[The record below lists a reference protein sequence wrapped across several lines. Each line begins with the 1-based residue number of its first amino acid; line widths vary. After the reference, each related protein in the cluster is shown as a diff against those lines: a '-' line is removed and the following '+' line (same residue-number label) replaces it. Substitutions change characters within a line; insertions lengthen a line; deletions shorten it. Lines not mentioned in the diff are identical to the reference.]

1 MANIGATP
9 TTGAAIPLYK
19 PRIPWK
25 EKSNLTIP
33 KVWTKITNHHTFNF
47 KYTAG
52 RKLFLSFKELENG
65 LRILTSLKPKF

>member
-33 KVWTKITNHHTFNF
+33 KVWTKITNHHTFIF

-52 RKLFLSFKELENG
+52 WK
-65 LRILTSLKPKF
+65 